1 MRNLCIFL
9 LLFSLLS
16 CNMGNNVEPQRILLA
31 DASWDVQ
38 SSEKLDVGGEQLS
51 TTAYTVTNWYNGFVP
66 STIMGVLTTNNGLY
80 EGILEGLNYKDID
93 RTPFDHSW
101 WYRKE
106 FSMPALDKDQLA
118 KLCFDGLSYSANV
131 WLNGKQI
138 ASRDDFYGPF
148 RQFSF
153 DITPYLAEKNV
164 LAVEVF
170 RAQPG
175 DPNIGFVDWNPRP
188 ADESMGIFREVYVEV
203 FAKVDMK
210 NTYVHSKVN
219 TETLDEAWLTVETT
233 LVNHS
238 DRKIKGRLVGR
249 FEGHTFAASVT
260 LEAGEEK
267 RVKLTADEVEELHV
281 SNPRI
286 WWCNNMGD
294 PEMYELSLKFQV
306 GPKVLD
312 DERVSFGI
320 REIKDYFV
328 NGDDRGFMLNG
339 KKVLVKSA
347 GWTDDIFLRNN
358 PRTDEIQ
365 VKYVKDMNLN
375 SIRFEN
381 VWGTSQD
388 IYELCD
394 RHGLL
399 ALVGWSC
406 QWEWE
411 NYLGSP
417 VDEYGGVITEHDMD
431 LIAQSLK
438 DQILW
443 LRNHPSIIAWY
454 VGSDMMPR
462 PALEERY
469 MKVLEEVDPLR
480 PYVAAAAKLESSITG
495 KTGMKMNGPYEY
507 VGPNYWYEDTK
518 YGGAY
523 GFNTE
528 TGIGAQLPVI
538 ESLMKMIPEDKIWPV
553 NEYWNYHCT
562 TSTTEMNT
570 LRVLTETIDKRY
582 GRATDLHDYLRKADL
597 LNYEGTKAMFEAFRV
612 NVPNTTGIVQWM
624 LNSAWPSLYW
634 QLYDYYLIPTAAYY
648 GVKVANMPQQLIY
661 NYKDNAVYFVN
672 EVSAPVQRKA
682 KISLYGANSALLQEA
697 VIDFRVESDQS
708 KKVFDLNRIAG
719 NVFLSLELY
728 TQEDI
733 FISRNFYCLSGKKD
747 QHDWA
752 KTNWVRTPVSSYAD
766 FKALAGMAPAG
777 LELITSTSQDGNGYV
792 LSVQATN
799 YSSVISLMTRFSL
812 RNEKGEVIYPVFW
825 SDNYVNLL
833 PGETRTIKCRVDAA
847 LVKADE
853 VNLYVS
859 GWNLPNQESIVF
871 W

>member
-1 MRNLCIFL
+1 
-9 LLFSLLS
+9 
-16 CNMGNNVEPQRILLA
+16 MGNNVEPQRILLA

-320 REIKDYFV
+320 R
-328 NGDDRGFMLNG
+328 
-339 KKVLVKSA
+339 
-347 GWTDDIFLRNN
+347 
-358 PRTDEIQ
+358 
-365 VKYVKDMNLN
+365 
-375 SIRFEN
+375 
-381 VWGTSQD
+381 
-388 IYELCD
+388 
-394 RHGLL
+394 
-399 ALVGWSC
+399 
-406 QWEWE
+406 
-411 NYLGSP
+411 
-417 VDEYGGVITEHDMD
+417 
-431 LIAQSLK
+431 
-438 DQILW
+438 
-443 LRNHPSIIAWY
+443 
-454 VGSDMMPR
+454 
-462 PALEERY
+462 
-469 MKVLEEVDPLR
+469 
-480 PYVAAAAKLESSITG
+480 
-495 KTGMKMNGPYEY
+495 
-507 VGPNYWYEDTK
+507 
-518 YGGAY
+518 
-523 GFNTE
+523 
-528 TGIGAQLPVI
+528 
-538 ESLMKMIPEDKIWPV
+538 
-553 NEYWNYHCT
+553 
-562 TSTTEMNT
+562 
-570 LRVLTETIDKRY
+570 
-582 GRATDLHDYLRKADL
+582 
-597 LNYEGTKAMFEAFRV
+597 
-612 NVPNTTGIVQWM
+612 
-624 LNSAWPSLYW
+624 
-634 QLYDYYLIPTAAYY
+634 
-648 GVKVANMPQQLIY
+648 
-661 NYKDNAVYFVN
+661 
-672 EVSAPVQRKA
+672 
-682 KISLYGANSALLQEA
+682 
-697 VIDFRVESDQS
+697 
-708 KKVFDLNRIAG
+708 
-719 NVFLSLELY
+719 
-728 TQEDI
+728 
-733 FISRNFYCLSGKKD
+733 
-747 QHDWA
+747 
-752 KTNWVRTPVSSYAD
+752 
-766 FKALAGMAPAG
+766 
-777 LELITSTSQDGNGYV
+777 
-792 LSVQATN
+792 
-799 YSSVISLMTRFSL
+799 
-812 RNEKGEVIYPVFW
+812 
-825 SDNYVNLL
+825 
-833 PGETRTIKCRVDAA
+833 
-847 LVKADE
+847 
-853 VNLYVS
+853 
-859 GWNLPNQESIVF
+859 
-871 W
+871 